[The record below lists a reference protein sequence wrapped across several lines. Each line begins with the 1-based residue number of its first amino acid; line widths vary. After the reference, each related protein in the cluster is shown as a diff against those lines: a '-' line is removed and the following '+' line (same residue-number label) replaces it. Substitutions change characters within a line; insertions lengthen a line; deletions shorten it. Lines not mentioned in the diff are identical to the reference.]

1 MVFLIFFITFSEEL
15 SGQLLEQL
23 LYITERV
30 IVRVIVGSFKNKKDF
45 FF

>member
-1 MVFLIFFITFSEEL
+1 MVFLIFFVTFSEEL

-30 IVRVIVGSFKNKKDF
+30 IVRVIVGFKKRNLF
-45 FF
+45 YF